1 MKGGTMMEAKVLKN
15 ADKHV
20 EATHA
25 KSMDEVVDEW
35 MESITNY
42 MFKMIILLGIPYL
55 LYVIVHFLH
64 IK

>member
-1 MKGGTMMEAKVLKN
+1 MKGGTMMEAKVLQD

-20 EATHA
+20 EVTHA

-42 MFKMIILLGIPYL
+42 MFKMIILLGVPYL
-55 LYVIVHFLH
+55 LYVIANFLH
-64 IK
+64 M